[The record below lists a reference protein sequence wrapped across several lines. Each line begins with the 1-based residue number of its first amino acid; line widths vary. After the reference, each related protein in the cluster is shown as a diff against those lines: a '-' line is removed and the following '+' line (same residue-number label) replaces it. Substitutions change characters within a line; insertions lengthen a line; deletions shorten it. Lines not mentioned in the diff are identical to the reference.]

1 MDGARAR
8 RNSLGIVN
16 FRCNVISIRVFR
28 MNYWPVPLIPSGGY
42 IWYSLLQP
50 TIRSILRQ
58 VYPSGGSIISCIF
71 YTTSLLFAT
80 CFRSG
85 CATTKNRCTLRN
97 SASEEF
103 RVIMFNSSRQ
113 DKEFSFFIP
122 AIGIR
127 GKLFRIEYSRRTIY
141 YYSREFK
148 DFFNEWKSYQMKSE
162 HSKYRNFVKNIQIIP
177 RSLNTWVTSFI
188 FVVNNINQF
197 KFVVLLILIV
207 ESWQA
212 RNRRRLYSNSRNV
225 D

>member
-42 IWYSLLQP
+42 IWYSLLQA

-71 YTTSLLFAT
+71 YPISLLFASAT

-85 CATTKNRCTLRN
+85 RATTKNRWTLRKR
-97 SASEEF
+97 SKKF

-122 AIGIR
+122 IGIR
-127 GKLFRIEYSRRTIY
+127 EELFNIISRRTMY
-141 YYSREFK
+141 YDINVFSRIK
-148 DFFNEWKSYQMKSE
+148 DFFNG
-162 HSKYRNFVKNIQIIP
+162 
-177 RSLNTWVTSFI
+177 
-188 FVVNNINQF
+188 
-197 KFVVLLILIV
+197 
-207 ESWQA
+207 
-212 RNRRRLYSNSRNV
+212 
-225 D
+225 

>member
-1 MDGARAR
+1 MAGNRSSKEKRNERESVDGARAR

-113 DKEFSFFIP
+113 DKEFSFFIQQLKS
-122 AIGIR
+122 
-127 GKLFRIEYSRRTIY
+127 GKIIQDRIFS
-141 YYSREFK
+141 
-148 DFFNEWKSYQMKSE
+148 
-162 HSKYRNFVKNIQIIP
+162 
-177 RSLNTWVTSFI
+177 
-188 FVVNNINQF
+188 
-197 KFVVLLILIV
+197 
-207 ESWQA
+207 
-212 RNRRRLYSNSRNV
+212 
-225 D
+225 

>member
-1 MDGARAR
+1 MVGKDRRVWSGNRSSKEKRNERESGGVDGARAR

-71 YTTSLLFAT
+71 YPISLLFAPAT
-80 CFRSG
+80 CFRSRR
-85 CATTKNRCTLRN
+85 ATTENRESRDQKSFVSSCLILR
-97 SASEEF
+97 
-103 RVIMFNSSRQ
+103 

-127 GKLFRIEYSRRTIY
+127 AYSG
-141 YYSREFK
+141 
-148 DFFNEWKSYQMKSE
+148 
-162 HSKYRNFVKNIQIIP
+162 
-177 RSLNTWVTSFI
+177 
-188 FVVNNINQF
+188 
-197 KFVVLLILIV
+197 
-207 ESWQA
+207 
-212 RNRRRLYSNSRNV
+212 
-225 D
+225 